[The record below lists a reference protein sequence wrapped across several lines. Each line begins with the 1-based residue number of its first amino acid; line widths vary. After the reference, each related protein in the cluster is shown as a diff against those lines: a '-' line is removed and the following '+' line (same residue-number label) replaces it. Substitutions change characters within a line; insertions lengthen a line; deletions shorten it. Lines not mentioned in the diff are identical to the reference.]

1 MKKRF
6 SALLISIYA
15 LVQSFILVIDL
26 NDTTVNTIRVI
37 PGLMCLLFVFLWGTW
52 KTNRKGIL
60 IAIVMSLAM
69 FFSMVYN
76 GNSHPQH
83 FLWIWSFIGVAL
95 ILYEYGVSARLGL
108 ILFYVCSLF
117 FVYAAV
123 TNTGSVKEILY
134 GVSENNIST
143 ICILVLFIH
152 LLANLKKEKKK
163 MPYIP
168 ALVIMFLSL
177 WTATRSGLL
186 TMGVYLVWAVLYNN
200 LGKGHKASQI
210 VLLVALAVVI
220 SLTFDS
226 IYQTFGVG
234 MQEKVDRY
242 GTESIR
248 TIIWRDY
255 LNASFRDGMNF
266 LFGPMGD
273 DSHNGMFYYYAGNA
287 HNAFLILHSKFG
299 LLGFGFVVIYL
310 IKAIS
315 KAIRLK
321 EYYLL
326 SLLMVAIVRSM
337 FDWTAF
343 PGNFDVIF
351 YFFIIY
357 AMDKGKRFEAPIME
371 NRKIARK
378 Q

>member
-6 SALLISIYA
+6 SAILISLFA
-15 LVQSFILVIDL
+15 LIQSFVLVLGLDE
-26 NDTTVNTIRVI
+26 TTTNMIRVI
-37 PGLMCLLFVFLWGTW
+37 PGLLCLLFVFVFGNR
-52 KTNRKGIL
+52 KINRKGIL
-60 IAIVMSLAM
+60 IAVVMCFAM
-69 FFSMVYN
+69 FFSMAYN
-76 GNSHPQH
+76 GNSHTAH
-83 FLWIWSFIGVAL
+83 FLWIWSFVGVTL
-95 ILYEYGVSARLGL
+95 VLYEFGVNPRLGL
-108 ILFYVCSLF
+108 ILFYLCSLF
-117 FVYAAV
+117 FVYVAI
-123 TNTGSVKEILY
+123 TNTGSAKEILY

-143 ICILVLFIH
+143 ICILVLFIY
-152 LLANLKKEKKK
+152 LSADLKKEKKK

-168 ALVIMFLSL
+168 ALVIMFISL

-200 LGKGHKASQI
+200 VDQGRKASQI
-210 VLLVALAVVI
+210 VLLVALVVVI
-220 SLTFDS
+220 SLTFDR
-226 IYQTFGVG
+226 IYQTFGVS

-242 GTESIR
+242 GSESIR

-255 LNASFRDGMNF
+255 FHATFRDGMSF
-266 LFGPMGD
+266 LFGPLGND
-273 DSHNGMFYYYAGNA
+273 YRNGLFYYYSGNA

-299 LLGFGFVVIYL
+299 LFGFCFVVIYL

-326 SLLMVAIVRSM
+326 SLLTVAIVRSM

-351 YFFIIY
+351 YFFMIY
-357 AMDKGKRFEAPIME
+357 AMDKGKRFEVPIMK
-371 NRKIARK
+371 NRK
-378 Q
+378 

>member
-15 LVQSFILVIDL
+15 LVQSFILVVDL
-26 NDTTVNTIRVI
+26 ENTTVNMVRAI
-37 PGLMCLLFVFLWGTW
+37 PGLMCLLFVLFWGDW

-60 IAIVMSLAM
+60 IAFLMSLAM

-83 FLWIWSFIGVAL
+83 FLWIWSFMGVSL
-95 ILYEYGVSARLGL
+95 LLYEFGLGRRLGMV
-108 ILFYVCSLF
+108 LFYVCSLF
-117 FVYAAV
+117 FVYAAI
-123 TNTGSVKEILY
+123 TNTGSAKGILY

-143 ICILVLFIH
+143 ICILVLIIY
-152 LLANLKKEKKK
+152 LLANLKKEKKR

-177 WTATRSGLL
+177 WTATRSGLFA
-186 TMGVYLVWAVLYNN
+186 MGVYLVWAVLYNN
-200 LGKGHKASQI
+200 IGKGRKISQI
-210 VLLVALAVVI
+210 FLLVVLAVSV
-220 SLTFDS
+220 SVMFDS
-226 IYQTFGVG
+226 IYQTFGIG
-234 MQEKVDRY
+234 MQEKIDRY
-242 GTESIR
+242 GSESIR
-248 TIIWRDY
+248 TSIWRDY
-255 LNASFRDGMNF
+255 LRASFRDGMAF
-266 LFGPMGD
+266 LFGPMAN
-273 DSHNGMFYYYAGNA
+273 DSRNGLFYYYSGNA
-287 HNAFLILHSKFG
+287 HNAFLELHSKYG
-299 LLGFGFVVIYL
+299 LIGFCFVIVYL
-310 IKAIS
+310 IKAIL

-321 EYYLL
+321 EFYLL
-326 SLLMVAIVRSM
+326 SLLVISIVRSM

-357 AMDKGKRFEAPIME
+357 AMDKRKRFEAPIVG
-371 NRKIARK
+371 NRKMVRK